1 MTRAMQREISGDEI
15 AFVLLACL
23 ANSERFATTNNAIVT
38 TSDAMATS
46 SNSMATVLTVL
57 GLQFVARGLAS
68 NVLELLRSA
77 TRVRRDAINQII
89 SGVCSV
95 RSPCA

>member
-1 MTRAMQREISGDEI
+1 MEISSDEI
-15 AFVLLACL
+15 AFVLPALGV
-23 ANSERFATTNNAIVT
+23 NSERLAATTDT
-38 TSDAMATS
+38 MATI
-46 SNSMATVLTVL
+46 SNAMATVLTVL

-68 NVLELLRSA
+68 NSFCGRAIVVH
-77 TRVRRDAINQII
+77 VRI